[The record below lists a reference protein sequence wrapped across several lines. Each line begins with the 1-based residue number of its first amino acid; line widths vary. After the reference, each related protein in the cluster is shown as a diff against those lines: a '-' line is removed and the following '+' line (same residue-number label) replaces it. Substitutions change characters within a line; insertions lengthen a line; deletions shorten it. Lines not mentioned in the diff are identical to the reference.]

1 MLDSTYFLLKNLL
14 VANITKTSKAYEI
27 LKDYNGNNP
36 YMIYLKNKVI
46 AYQDS
51 TLNNLQVDF
60 VVDNVDFEPIEINK
74 MVKVADWWG
83 EKKKEELK
91 LDFTPEK
98 IYITHFLG
106 QTDEFYIFYC
116 WFRKSQQAAKLCI
129 ASKRAILTDF
139 LSEDFTKKEVDFRK
153 YNEKSGRIMRPYQE
167 EGVKFLLA
175 RKKAIL
181 ASEMGSGKSMT
192 AIVAALE
199 GNYKKILIISPASV
213 KSIWKT
219 ELELFVPE
227 DDITIVSG
235 SKWKDNR
242 FTIINYDILDN
253 FYEIPTEIVKKREIE
268 VDENGKGHYVY
279 VDKEIVSRKKD
290 VIQQAMDNSQL
301 FQSKFDLII
310 IDEAHRL
317 SNNTSG
323 RFKIVSDL
331 VKRSKPEGIFELTG
345 TPITNR
351 PINFFNLLKIIDA
364 DVAKN
369 WEWYVKRYCDGRQ
382 IFVKKQRDAYTKIF
396 LGKKGKKSWY
406 ELTTSEKNEL
416 DTYLDGNCKKIWL
429 TNGSSNLEELQEVV
443 KPYYLR
449 RLKSDFGNMSKKT
462 VKLLKYK
469 LTPEQRKSYE
479 QVWEEYK
486 DAQIGQKSYDDLVKY
501 KAITEGVL
509 MRQWLATEMVDK
521 TIDLARK
528 CVNTGRKVVI
538 FCAFDEELYKLQEAF
553 KDICVI
559 HNGKITAK
567 KKDEAVYRFENDD
580 NVRVFIGNILSS
592 GVGLTLVA
600 GTVAIFN
607 SFSWVSG
614 ENLQAEDRIHRLNQ
628 EKDVTIYY
636 QVFED
641 TFYEEMFDTVSDKQQ
656 IIDKIVV
663 TEKEK

>member
-1 MLDSTYFLLKNLL
+1 MAS
-14 VANITKTSKAYEI
+14 ITKSERAYKI
-27 LKDYNGNNP
+27 LKEYDGPNSY
-36 YMIYLKNKVI
+36 IQYLKRL
-46 AYQDS
+46 AFDS
-51 TLNNLQVDF
+51 KDGITLNNFHIDF
-60 VVDNVDFEPIEINK
+60 VLENHDKEPIEINK

-83 EKKKEELK
+83 EKKAEEWAI
-91 LDFTPEK
+91 DFVPQK
-98 IYITHFLG
+98 ILISHYLG
-106 QTDEFYIFYC
+106 QTKDFYVFYC
-116 WFRKSQQAAKLCI
+116 WYRKSQDRAKLCI
-129 ASKRAILTDF
+129 ASKKAILTDF
-139 LSEDFTKKEVDFRK
+139 LAEDFNKIDVDFEK
-153 YNEKSGRIMRPYQE
+153 YNKQSGRTLRIYQE
-167 EGVKFLLA
+167 EGIKFLLSK
-175 RKKAIL
+175 KKAIL

-199 GNYKKILIISPASV
+199 DNYEKILIISPASV
-213 KSIWKT
+213 KTTWET
-219 ELELFVPE
+219 ELKLFVPE
-227 DDITIVSG
+227 DQITIVSG
-235 SKWKDNR
+235 SKWKENK

-253 FYEIPTEIVKKREIE
+253 FYEIPTEIVRSKT
-268 VDENGKGHYVY
+268 VDSDDNGNLQYVY
-279 VDKEIVSRKKD
+279 KDKEVVSRKKD
-290 VIQQAMDNSQL
+290 VIKQAMDNSQL

-317 SNNTSG
+317 SNSTSG

-331 VKRSKPEGIFELTG
+331 VKRSNPKGIYELTG

-351 PINFFNLLKIIDA
+351 PINFYNLLKIIGA
-364 DVAKN
+364 PVAN
-369 WEWYVKRYCDGRQ
+369 DWQYYVSRYCDGKQ
-382 IFVKKQRDAYTKIF
+382 IFVKKEKDAYSRSFIA
-396 LGKKGKKSWY
+396 KKGKKNWY
-406 ELTTSEKNEL
+406 ELTTQEKNEL
-416 DTYLDGNCKKIWL
+416 DAYLEQRCKKIWL

-443 KPYYLR
+443 KSCYLR

-469 LTPEQRKSYE
+469 LTPEQEVSYSE
-479 QVWEEYK
+479 VWNEYK
-486 DAQIGQKSYDDLVKY
+486 EAQGDIKSEKELEKY
-501 KAITEGVL
+501 KAITEGTI
-509 MRQWLATEMVDK
+509 MRQWLASEMVEK
-521 TIDLARK
+521 TISLARK
-528 CVNTGRKVVI
+528 CLNTGRKIVI
-538 FCAFDEELYKLQEAF
+538 FCSFDDELYRLQEEF

-559 HNGKITAK
+559 HNGKQTSK
-567 KKDEAVYRFENDD
+567 KKDNAVEKFQNDPD
-580 NVRVFIGNILSS
+580 IRVFIGNIQSA